1 MFKYRDPEVV
11 EKELYVL
18 SFLSVALV
26 WILYLV

>member
-26 WILYLV
+26 ILYLV

>member
-18 SFLSVALV
+18 SFLSVAMV
-26 WILYLV
+26 YVLYLF

>member
-26 WILYLV
+26 YVLYLF